1 MALLDIQV
9 LDTDGEGGHGHGGG
23 SDLSLLLCASEVSI
37 TLC

>member
-9 LDTDGEGGHGHGGG
+9 LEPAEGGHGGGG
-23 SDLSLLLCASEVSI
+23 SALSLLLCASEVSI

>member
-9 LDTDGEGGHGHGGG
+9 LETAEWGGHGGG
-23 SDLSLLLCASEVSI
+23 SDVSLLLCASEVSI